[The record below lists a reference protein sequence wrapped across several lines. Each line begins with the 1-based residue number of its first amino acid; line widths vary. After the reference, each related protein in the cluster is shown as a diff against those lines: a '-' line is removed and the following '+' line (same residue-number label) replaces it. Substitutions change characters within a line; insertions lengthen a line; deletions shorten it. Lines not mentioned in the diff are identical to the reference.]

1 MATTNY
7 EIARERRKFYHRGM
21 NQDTVSS
28 ESSGSTSNLESES
41 KQHDDKQASLSCK
54 RTRLTHKTDNTEDVR
69 RVIVSE
75 SNDEDD
81 DFNNEDADRSESER
95 IMVPSGEYLIGA
107 EIVTS
112 CVLKSLYHD
121 RTRDTSR

>member
-1 MATTNY
+1 MATNY

-28 ESSGSTSNLESES
+28 ESSDSRSNLESES
-41 KQHDDKQASLSCK
+41 RSKQHDNKKASLSCK
-54 RTRLTHKTDNTEDVR
+54 QTCLAHKTDNTEVVR

-75 SNDEDD
+75 SNEEDD
-81 DFNNEDADRSESER
+81 SNNEDADRSESER

-107 EIVTS
+107 EIMTS
-112 CVLKSLYHD
+112 CS
-121 RTRDTSR
+121 